1 MAKNENNDGK
11 KQIRLVKV
19 NADPNEK
26 KRYDAY
32 GYELPEEKP
41 EPGPG
46 APEEVYAH
54 ENEMP
59 APAPRREYN
68 ADVRAAIESG
78 AHRRPHGTEEPE
90 RPRTAVTEEPERR
103 PQTEKGRQVA
113 GNHRKNIADET
124 RRTRTKEPEKEP
136 EKEPKKEPAKE
147 PEERQLT
154 PAEKRAQIKKRK
166 RRKMI
171 AGAFKV
177 LAVVLVVALII
188 ILISVNTNKG
198 TGASTQYLSKGYIE
212 DAASGKISFLR
223 DETPVYSSFSGI
235 FVPDVSEGDR
245 VAKNAVVGHVVKPE
259 YSDALEE
266 LKDIE
271 NRISA
276 AQKASS
282 YIDASKSGEMLVL
295 EDAIEKEIGK
305 LAKLAMSGGLSGY
318 RDSFTELNDLF
329 ERKNELEMSAGSTDT
344 YISGLQA
351 ERQSILSRISSY
363 MYEVHA
369 PEAGIISFRS
379 DGFEGRVTE
388 ITGFLRSRI
397 EETNFTS
404 VQSSTLTPSESAGIE
419 LPDGDLT
426 SVAGASVNNGT
437 TVARIATDNVY
448 YVTMK
453 VSDPSDHRIS
463 SGSTAVVDISG
474 ENIRF
479 EAETVGL
486 FYGESGAVAVF
497 KVSRAMDSTVSLR
510 SQEGRVIFSH
520 IEGLKVPLRV
530 LTDWDKAGVTARLT
544 ILRSGYIR
552 YAYVNVLGRDN
563 DYAIINS
570 RSTLDDGTGISVR
583 ENEEYVVNYDKFYE
597 GQGL

>member
-1 MAKNENNDGK
+1 M
-11 KQIRLVKV
+11 
-19 NADPNEK
+19 
-26 KRYDAY
+26 
-32 GYELPEEKP
+32 
-41 EPGPG
+41 
-46 APEEVYAH
+46 
-54 ENEMP
+54 
-59 APAPRREYN
+59 
-68 ADVRAAIESG
+68 
-78 AHRRPHGTEEPE
+78 
-90 RPRTAVTEEPERR
+90 
-103 PQTEKGRQVA
+103 
-113 GNHRKNIADET
+113 
-124 RRTRTKEPEKEP
+124 
-136 EKEPKKEPAKE
+136 
-147 PEERQLT
+147 
-154 PAEKRAQIKKRK
+154 
-166 RRKMI
+166 
-171 AGAFKV
+171 
-177 LAVVLVVALII
+177 
-188 ILISVNTNKG
+188 
-198 TGASTQYLSKGYIE
+198 
-212 DAASGKISFLR
+212 
-223 DETPVYSSFSGI
+223 
-235 FVPDVSEGDR
+235 
-245 VAKNAVVGHVVKPE
+245 AKNAVVGHVVKPE

-329 ERKNELEMSAGSTDT
+329 GRKNELEMSAGSTDT

-388 ITGFLRSRI
+388 ITGFLRRRI

-474 ENIRF
+474 DNIRF